1 MKGQDQVIEEFNTY
15 VNMASS
21 ELEKWLKSD
30 DSNSAGWP
38 KEEENGETVGH
49 DSGRKIVEILKANP
63 NKDPTK
69 YDEDQIAH
77 MRKVV
82 GYCKRHLAQEAAGTN
97 EKSTEEVKK
106 TKSYASLKNWGH
118 DVLKARDKAEKG
130 DDKDDDAAEDGAQ
143 AGDKRKASRG
153 QQGSTKKRE
162 TWQGKGV
169 TTGEEEEHNVGDS
182 DSDGDE
188 DVELVEEH
196 ESSAEENDEGEDEG
210 EEVDDQN
217 DDNRKAAR
225 KNEPKKQEQSKSS
238 QERNETKATSGDKT
252 SSKATKGPEK
262 GETVSWK
269 WGSGQPE
276 GKVLD
281 VKGEDTSITTKNG
294 NQVSRKGTKEDPA
307 VILDT
312 GKSKAIKL
320 NHELN

>member
-1 MKGQDQVIEEFNTY
+1 
-15 VNMASS
+15 MASF
-21 ELEKWLKSD
+21 
-30 DSNSAGWP
+30 DSSCYT
-38 KEEENGETVGH
+38 KEFKLIFF
-49 DSGRKIVEILKANP
+49 S
-63 NKDPTK
+63 
-69 YDEDQIAH
+69 
-77 MRKVV
+77 
-82 GYCKRHLAQEAAGTN
+82 KRHLAQEAAGTN

-118 DVLKARDKAEKG
+118 DVLKARDEAEKG

-252 SSKATKGPEK
+252 SSKATKSPEK

-281 VKGEDTSITTKNG
+281 VKGE
-294 NQVSRKGTKEDPA
+294 E
-307 VILDT
+307 
-312 GKSKAIKL
+312 
-320 NHELN
+320 

>member
-1 MKGQDQVIEEFNTY
+1 MKSQDQVIEEFNTY
-15 VNMASS
+15 VNMTSS

-38 KEEENGETVGH
+38 KEDENGETVGH

-82 GYCKRHLAQEAAGTN
+82 GYWYVHEFMASFNSSRCTVEFRLIFHSKRHLAQEAAGTN
-97 EKSTEEVKK
+97 EKSAEEVKK
-106 TKSYASLKNWGH
+106 TKSYASLQNWGH
-118 DVLKARDKAEKG
+118 DVLKAREEAEKG
-130 DDKDDDAAEDGAQ
+130 DDKEEDAAENGTQ
-143 AGDKRKASRG
+143 AGAKRKASRG

-162 TWQGKGV
+162 TRKGKGA
-169 TTGEEEEHNVGDS
+169 TTGEEEENKSGDG

-210 EEVDDQN
+210 EEADDQN
-217 DDNRKAAR
+217 DDNRKAAK
-225 KNEPKKQEQSKSS
+225 KNEPKKQEQSKNNK
-238 QERNETKATSGDKT
+238 ERNETTAKSGEKT

-262 GETVSWK
+262 GETVSWD

-281 VKGEDTSITTKNG
+281 VKGE
-294 NQVSRKGTKEDPA
+294 E
-307 VILDT
+307 
-312 GKSKAIKL
+312 
-320 NHELN
+320 